1 MTALKMKLPPT
12 MQPENTPLLTVSQST
27 ENEKGKKSSYV
38 GYAMVFCFISI
49 IVGIVLMI
57 ISKLNEQNQDNNV
70 HLMIARDETAMKDAE
85 KAVQKAIIGGDAVK
99 AKELLRKRFIYKY
112 FNNLQQ
118 YVHKLYKLRGL
129 IYFNYKYI
137 NL

>member
-1 MTALKMKLPPT
+1 MPPNLLP
-12 MQPENTPLLTVSQST
+12 EKKPLLPVSKST

-70 HLMIARDETAMKDAE
+70 HLMIARDETAMKDA
-85 KAVQKAIIGGDAVK
+85 KNMFIASIVLVVVGFLGIGC
-99 AKELLRKRFIYKY
+99 EC
-112 FNNLQQ
+112 
-118 YVHKLYKLRGL
+118 LYECLCEWL
-129 IYFNYKYI
+129 YPSTI
-137 NL
+137 

>member
-1 MTALKMKLPPT
+1 MLKTTPLKMKLPPT

-57 ISKLNEQNQDNNV
+57 ISKLNEQNQYNNV

-85 KAVQKAIIGGDAVK
+85 NM
-99 AKELLRKRFIYKY
+99 FIAGIVLVVVG
-112 FNNLQQ
+112 FLG
-118 YVHKLYKLRGL
+118 VGLPILYAST
-129 IYFNYKYI
+129 I
-137 NL
+137 